1 MCSLYDASLIHLSR
15 IRILF
20 NEPFRV
26 YIFFVVYI
34 DAILC
39 VVTHTFVPT
48 QIIFRFPR
56 AATLLLFHQHVN
68 ELLCLSC
75 SSERWL
81 KVAYLTARL
90 LGRTM
95 W

>member
-1 MCSLYDASLIHLSR
+1 MCSLYDAFMIHLSR

-20 NEPFRV
+20 YEPFRV

-39 VVTHTFVPT
+39 VATHTFVSA
-48 QIIFRFPR
+48 QVIC

-68 ELLCLSC
+68 ELLCHSYPTSGGL
-75 SSERWL
+75 RWL
-81 KVAYLTARL
+81 T
-90 LGRTM
+90 
-95 W
+95 